1 MVDAASG
8 EFAGLREMPWYCKA
22 LALSQPLHFGSYGGL
37 PLKLLS
43 AALIALGRL
52 SAWFDDGLLDAF
64 AWCALTLPVAVV
76 PWAML
81 KARRAPPGKDA

>member
-1 MVDAASG
+1 MSAPSLHNASRIAKVFG
-8 EFAGLREMPWYCKA
+8 VPAV
-22 LALSQPLHFGSYGGL
+22 LAVLTLLG
-37 PLKLLS
+37 LLS
-43 AALIALGRL
+43 AL
-52 SAWFDDGLLDAF
+52 FDDGLLDAF

>member
-1 MVDAASG
+1 
-8 EFAGLREMPWYCKA
+8 MPWYCKA

-37 PLKLLS
+37 PLKLLW
-43 AALIALGRL
+43 AALTLLGLL
-52 SAWFDDGLLDAF
+52 SALFDDGLLDAF